1 MRLFFLLGIFT
12 ILNLAGC
19 NTPPVA
25 HTPVKEATKLET
37 ITPSVSITSD
47 VDSLLQY
54 ANYLRK
60 LNANDLAREL
70 ETAKQ
75 KPKSDSSKMELAILY
90 SVPGL
95 STRDDVKALSILDP
109 LTKETSS
116 SSIKH
121 LALMMM
127 NFITE
132 NKRLEDGLQTTNGK
146 LKDEQKQSAELQ
158 QKLEALKSIEKS
170 LSDRDRFRK
179 PITKNN

>member
-1 MRLFFLLGIFT
+1 MRLFFLIGIFA

-19 NTPPVA
+19 NTPPVT
-25 HTPVKEATKLET
+25 HKPIKEVIKQETVTPAV
-37 ITPSVSITSD
+37 TSD

-60 LNANDLAREL
+60 LNANDLTREF
-70 ETAKQ
+70 ETVKQ
-75 KPKSDSSKMELAILY
+75 KPKSDSSRMELATLY

-95 STRDDVKALSILDP
+95 STRDDIKALAILDP
-109 LTKETSS
+109 LSKETSS
-116 SSIKH
+116 SSIKN
-121 LALMMM
+121 LALVMM

-132 NKRLEDGLQTTNGK
+132 NKRLEEGLQTTNSK

-170 LSDRDRFRK
+170 LSERDRFRK
-179 PITKNN
+179 PVTKSN